1 MLLAQAFRLGVP
13 ATIHPGI
20 ALKDNKVALGF
31 GSAGSGSGTRSIAAL
46 LSVLGHGMTP
56 QQAIDAGRG
65 VCGTISSSQASGV
78 SPEEIRSTI
87 VTELQSKGLD
97 GGQAANFM
105 WAAADI
111 YCPQY
116 NDVVGD

>member
-1 MLLAQAFRLGVP
+1 MVLSRVPTVAAVALAAVMSLSP
-13 ATIHPGI
+13 ATANASTEDQRLLDIVGNLEI
-20 ALKDNKVALGF
+20 QF
-31 GSAGSGSGTRSIAAL
+31 GA
-46 LSVLGHGMTP
+46 P

-78 SPEEIRSTI
+78 SPEEIRRTI
-87 VTELQSKGLD
+87 VTELPSKGLD